1 MEKFFRAFFTHPLLI
16 FGGIVAVSIGWR
28 VIRMVWAPQR
38 GQLSGQD
45 LGVLLRA
52 AALRRRDPAAAE
64 AMVRRQFEP
73 RVQEEESARAVL
85 WSKVDIDREA
95 AQDLRRRV
103 LNDIRIYETQSTQ
116 LSQKEPQDA
125 GELVK
130 AQAALAKA
138 RAELERLD
146 TILARPRDD

>member
-1 MEKFFRAFFTHPLLI
+1 LEKFLTALLAHPLLV

-45 LGVLLRA
+45 LAVLLRA

-85 WSKVDIDREA
+85 WSKVDIDREV

-103 LNDIRIYETQSTQ
+103 LNDIRVQEADLTQ
-116 LSQKEPQDA
+116 LSEQSPQDA
-125 GELVK
+125 GTRVK
-130 AQAALAKA
+130 AQAALAKS
-138 RAELERLD
+138 RTDLERLEN
-146 TILARPRDD
+146 ILARPRDD